1 MKKFKIGLMYT
12 IRESAKGRGLAKLG
26 FRPLK
31 KQG

>member
-1 MKKFKIGLMYT
+1 MEKIKIGLRYT
-12 IRESAKGRGLAKLG
+12 IRESAKGRGLVKLG